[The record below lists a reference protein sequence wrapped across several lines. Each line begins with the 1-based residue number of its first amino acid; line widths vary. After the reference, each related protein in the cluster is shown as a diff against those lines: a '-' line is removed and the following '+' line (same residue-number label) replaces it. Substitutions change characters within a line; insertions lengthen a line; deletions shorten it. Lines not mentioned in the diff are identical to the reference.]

1 MATRRGAE
9 FAALIHQLLVL
20 GKVRSVEDVAR
31 DMGMEYHTLYARI
44 GRDTP
49 FSADEIKALIRVVG
63 DIRILKYFT
72 DDSPYV
78 VVERSIPGEVA
89 EHDDLHK
96 GLVAEAHK
104 TVFEAADILE
114 TIATALADSKIDHR
128 DGLLIRQE
136 VDHCERA
143 LAAIRRLLDVKEG
156 KVPA

>member
-1 MATRRGAE
+1 MVARRGAE

-20 GKVRSVEDVAR
+20 DKVRSVEDVAR
-31 DMGMEYHTLYARI
+31 DMGMEYHTLYARV

-49 FSADEIKALIRVVG
+49 FSAEEIKALIRVVG

-78 VVERSIPGEVA
+78 VVERSSPCDVA
-89 EHDDLHK
+89 AHDELHK
-96 GLVAEAHK
+96 GLVAEAHN
-104 TVFEAADILE
+104 TVFEAADLLE
-114 TIATALADSKIDHR
+114 AIATALADRKIDHR
-128 DGLLIRQE
+128 DALLIRQE

-143 LAAIRRLLDVKEG
+143 LAAIRRLLDLKEG